1 MKRERIF
8 EFYKTEHF
16 LLQQWER
23 GVENKTLER
32 LLSYAPLLKNTKIA
46 VVAKPSFLLQKA
58 KINSKQ
64 DLIIIINGDTLIT
77 VYWCSH
83 SEYLLKENKVFYLE

>member
-32 LLSYAPLLKNTKIA
+32 VLSYVKVPNTKIA
-46 VVAKPSFLLQKA
+46 VVAKPAFLAQKT
-58 KINSKQ
+58 KIDSKQ
-64 DLIIIINGDTLIT
+64 DLIIIISSDVLVT
-77 VYWCSH
+77 VYWCNH
-83 SEYLLKENKVFYLE
+83 SEYLLKENEVFYLE